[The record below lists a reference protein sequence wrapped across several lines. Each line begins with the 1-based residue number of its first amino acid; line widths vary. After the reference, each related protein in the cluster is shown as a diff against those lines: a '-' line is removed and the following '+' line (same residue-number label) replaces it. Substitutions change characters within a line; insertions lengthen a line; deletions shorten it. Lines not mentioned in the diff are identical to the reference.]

1 VLHLQASQPLEILH
15 RDEDLVVIVKPPGYH
30 VHQPEE
36 ARHRVTREI
45 VVLTLLRRQIEQKLF
60 PIHRLDVATEGVL
73 AMALNSPTAG
83 RLQREFQEGR
93 VKKIY
98 HAVVRGWV
106 EDAGEFDFPLER
118 DSNQSLADART
129 RYRCLGRTE
138 CPFAIGKRFSTARF
152 SLVEVEPLTGRWHQ
166 IRRHFSRSN
175 HPIVGDREHG
185 DSHHN
190 KYFRHQLGL
199 DGLWLRASLLE
210 LDGKRFVAPPNE
222 RWSKMSHQLGLPSLP
237 DLRQNEAFN

>member
-1 VLHLQASQPLEILH
+1 VLNLKPSQALEVLHQ
-15 RDEDLVVIVKPPGYH
+15 DDDLIVIVKPPGYH

-45 VVLTLLRRQIEQKLF
+45 VVLTLLRRQIEQKLY

-73 AMALNSPTAG
+73 AMALNSSTAG
-83 RLQREFQEGR
+83 RLQKEFQEGR
-93 VKKIY
+93 VRKVY

-106 EDAGEFDFPLER
+106 EDAGEFNFPLER

-129 RYRCLGRTE
+129 RFRCLGRSE
-138 CPFAIGKRFSTARF
+138 CAFSIGKRFPTARF

-166 IRRHFSRSN
+166 IRRHFARSN

-199 DGLWLRASLLE
+199 DGLWLKASSLE
-210 LDGKRFVAPPNE
+210 LDGKKFVAPPNARWE
-222 RWSKMSHQLGLPSLP
+222 RMSQELGLPFIP
-237 DLRQNEAFN
+237 DLRETAVSV